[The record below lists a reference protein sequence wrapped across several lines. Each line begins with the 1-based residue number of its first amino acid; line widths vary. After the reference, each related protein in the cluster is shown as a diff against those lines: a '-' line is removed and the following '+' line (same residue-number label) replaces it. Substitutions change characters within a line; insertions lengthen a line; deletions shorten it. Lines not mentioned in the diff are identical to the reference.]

1 MNEAQLEECIRV
13 YGKDILRFCRI
24 TAGNTED
31 GDELYQDTMLLL
43 LEKQEKL
50 EPRQEVKGYA
60 LSIAL
65 KLWKNRCRKQFRR
78 QRLVPQD
85 SLEELAEQGLQPGA
99 GSSASPEETVL
110 RDDLVQ
116 RVRRLVEQLPDKY
129 RLPLQLFY
137 SADLPIRSIAAVL
150 KLPENTVKSRL
161 HRGKEMVYQKL
172 EAMGYDR

>member
-1 MNEAQLEECIRV
+1 MNETQLEECIRA

-65 KLWKNRCRKQFRR
+65 KLWKNRRRKQFRR

-85 SLEELAEQGLQPGA
+85 SLEELAEQGRQLG
-99 GSSASPEETVL
+99 GDINTSPEEAVL
-110 RDDLVQ
+110 RDDLAQ
-116 RVRRLVEQLPDKY
+116 MVRRLVEQLPDKY

-137 SADLPIRSIAAVL
+137 SADLPIRSIATVL
-150 KLPENTVKSRL
+150 SLPENTVKSRL
-161 HRGKEMVYQKL
+161 HRGKEMVYQEL